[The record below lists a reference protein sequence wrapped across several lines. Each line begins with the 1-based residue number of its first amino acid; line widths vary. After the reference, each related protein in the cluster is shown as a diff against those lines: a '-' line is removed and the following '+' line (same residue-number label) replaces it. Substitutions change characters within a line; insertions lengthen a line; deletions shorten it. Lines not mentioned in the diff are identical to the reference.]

1 MTHEVTSC
9 IVGPPS
15 LLLCPLRQAALEG
28 LTRITSLVVLHIS
41 GPLIHTPQL
50 AQAVSSWG
58 PPGLPSLR
66 DLALELDEATQST
79 PELLMYG
86 SLMCV
91 NPTNEIML
99 HDFFHQP

>member
-1 MTHEVTSC
+1 MIHELYC
-9 IVGPPS
+9 RGQPP
-15 LLLCPLRQAALEG
+15 LCLYPFRQAALEG
-28 LTRITSLVVLHIS
+28 LTRITSLTVLHIS

-66 DLALELDEATQST
+66 DLAIELDEATQST

-86 SLMCV
+86 SLMYA
-91 NPTNEIML
+91 NLTNEIM
-99 HDFFHQP
+99 F